1 MNRHLNRLISAPM
14 TSNTKK
20 YPTRVSV
27 IHNVIKVCIVI
38 DQIRTVEKSRVLK
51 VLGNFTAMEIKSLK
65 QIIKNTSV
73 D

>member
-1 MNRHLNRLISAPM
+1 MNRHLNRLIIAPM

-27 IHNVIKVCIVI
+27 VHTKVKVCIVI
-38 DQIRTVEKSRVLK
+38 DQIRTVEKSMVLK
-51 VLGNFTAMEIKSLK
+51 VLGNLTALEIKSLK

>member
-1 MNRHLNRLISAPM
+1 MNRYLNTLIIGPM
-14 TSNTKK
+14 ISNTKK
-20 YPTRVSV
+20 YPTWVSLV
-27 IHNVIKVCIVI
+27 HTKIKVCIVI
-38 DQIRTVEKSRVLK
+38 DQKRTAEKSRVLK

>member
-1 MNRHLNRLISAPM
+1 MNRHLNRLVIAPM

-27 IHNVIKVCIVI
+27 IHNVIIVCIVI

-51 VLGNFTAMEIKSLK
+51 VLGNFTDMEIKSLK
-65 QIIKNTSV
+65 QIIKTHR
-73 D
+73 